1 MRKYLVNGF
10 IALGFG
16 WAIMPSNA
24 ACTFVNKKTNASVF
38 SFDVSDEDCEL
49 IDFKGESVVTL
60 RVEYPSMK
68 LVDYKNRSN
77 NIMVLI
83 LFPISVPPFDIDR
96 VTRTLKTIASFD
108 GVELLEGSEKT
119 YRVAGRD
126 GSNAYIYEWDLIYVG
141 KRAYK
146 NIFGVD
152 YLFNREISNLK
163 EVDNFV
169 LSFLD
174 RFLIN

>member
-1 MRKYLVNGF
+1 MRRYL
-10 IALGFG
+10 LGGLISLVFACG
-16 WAIMPSNA
+16 SMPAHA

-49 IDFKGESVVTL
+49 IDFNGETVVTL

-146 NIFGVD
+146 SIFGVD
-152 YLFNREISNLK
+152 YLFKREISDLK
-163 EVDNFV
+163 KVDDFV
-169 LSFLD
+169 LNFLD

>member
-1 MRKYLVNGF
+1 MQLVRLLIKNEYQ
-10 IALGFG
+10 
-16 WAIMPSNA
+16 
-24 ACTFVNKKTNASVF
+24 CF

-146 NIFGVD
+146 SIFGVD
-152 YLFNREISNLK
+152 YLFKREISNLK

-174 RFLIN
+174 RF

>member
-1 MRKYLVNGF
+1 MRRYLQGGLISLVFAWGS
-10 IALGFG
+10 
-16 WAIMPSNA
+16 MPAHA
-24 ACTFVNKKTNASVF
+24 ACTFVNEKTNISVF
-38 SFDVSDEDCEL
+38 SFDVSDKDCEL
-49 IDFKGESVVTL
+49 IDFNGESVVTL

-126 GSNAYIYEWDLIYVG
+126 GSNAYIYEWDLIYMG

-146 NIFGVD
+146 STFGID
-152 YLFNREISNLK
+152 YLFSREISNLK
-163 EVDNFV
+163 EADVFV
-169 LSFLD
+169 LNFLD

>member
-1 MRKYLVNGF
+1 MRRYL
-10 IALGFG
+10 LGGLISLVFAWG
-16 WAIMPSNA
+16 SMPTHA
-24 ACTFVNKKTNASVF
+24 ACTFVNKKTNISVF

-126 GSNAYIYEWDLIYVG
+126 GSNAYIYEWDLIYMG

-146 NIFGVD
+146 STFGID
-152 YLFNREISNLK
+152 YLFSPEISNLK
-163 EVDNFV
+163 EADVFV
-169 LSFLD
+169 LNFLD

>member
-1 MRKYLVNGF
+1 MRRYL
-10 IALGFG
+10 LGGLISLVFAWG
-16 WAIMPSNA
+16 SMPTHA
-24 ACTFVNKKTNASVF
+24 ACTFVNKKTNISVF

-108 GVELLEGSEKT
+108 GVELLEDSEKT

-126 GSNAYIYEWDLIYVG
+126 GSNAYIYEWDLIYMG

-146 NIFGVD
+146 STFGID
-152 YLFNREISNLK
+152 YLFSREISNLK
-163 EVDNFV
+163 EADVFV
-169 LSFLD
+169 LNFLD